1 MKNILLTLMV
11 FGIVGCA
18 VNPPV
23 SNIYDS
29 DNETYYSPSAVKID
43 AVPSPRAQI
52 TNNGAIKAGLGNMY
66 PKQYYVC
73 SGRDLD
79 KIVQFCL
86 KQCAIH
92 LGEDKAKS
100 YCRVY
105 RVGETP
111 GQRQIIEKT
120 TAYNNDLNKIKPDIW
135 TQRRNSAQLVKEN
148 QVKRLEAA
156 RQSELRQQQIKL
168 EAYVSEKKSLCMS
181 YGFEGDNAIA
191 TCVQR
196 EINLEKDRLKQQ
208 PIIVQQ
214 SSGPNY
220 DALSN
225 YARCLGTQ
233 GETFSSC
240 SNAWQ
245 GYTPPR
251 KTVTKC
257 RYDSFGNVITGT
269 CTTQ

>member
-1 MKNILLTLMV
+1 MKKLLGLMLPLL
-11 FGIVGCA
+11 IVGCA
-18 VNPPV
+18 VNPPASKV
-23 SNIYDS
+23 YDF
-29 DNETYYSPSAVKID
+29 DNETYYSPSATVFE

-52 TNNGAIKAGLGNMY
+52 TNNGAIKAGFSNLY
-66 PKQYYVC
+66 PKQYYIC
-73 SGRDLD
+73 SGKDLD

-86 KQCAIH
+86 KQCSIH

-105 RVGETP
+105 KVSETQ

-120 TAYNNDLNKIKPDIW
+120 IAYNSELNKIKPDIW

-156 RQSELRQQQIKL
+156 RQNELKQQQIKL
-168 EAYVSEKKSLCMS
+168 EVYVNEKKSLCMS
-181 YGFEGDNAIA
+181 YGFEGVNAIA
-191 TCVQR
+191 TCVQK
-196 EINLEKDRLKQQ
+196 EINLEKERMQQ
-208 PIIVQQ
+208 KSILVQQ
-214 SSGPNY
+214 STGLNY
-220 DALSN
+220 DAIGN
-225 YARCLGTQ
+225 YGRCLGTQ

-245 GYTPPR
+245 GYTPPK

-257 RYDSFGNVITGT
+257 RYDTFGNVITGT

>member
-1 MKNILLTLMV
+1 MKRLLLILPLLLTSCVVVDFEEAQAYFNTRSNNELCRYLR
-11 FGIVGCA
+11 GE
-18 VNPPV
+18 VN
-23 SNIYDS
+23 NAYA
-29 DNETYYSPSAVKID
+29 YQKAGMD
-43 AVPSPRAQI
+43 AVRQEFISRGLKQSDCDEYRRKANLAFAAMIQDNKERQQAKKEKALKAKRDAEQAKYRAYI
-52 TNNGAIKAGLGNMY
+52 TN
-66 PKQYYVC
+66 
-73 SGRDLD
+73 
-79 KIVQFCL
+79 L
-86 KQCAIH
+86 KSQC
-92 LGEDKAKS
+92 
-100 YCRVY
+100 V
-105 RVGETP
+105 
-111 GQRQIIEKT
+111 
-120 TAYNNDLNKIKPDIW
+120 
-135 TQRRNSAQLVKEN
+135 
-148 QVKRLEAA
+148 
-156 RQSELRQQQIKL
+156 
-168 EAYVSEKKSLCMS
+168 S

-196 EINLEKDRLKQQ
+196 EINLEKDRLQQQ

-225 YARCLGTQ
+225 YGRCLGTQ

-257 RYDSFGNVITGT
+257 RYDAFGNVITGT